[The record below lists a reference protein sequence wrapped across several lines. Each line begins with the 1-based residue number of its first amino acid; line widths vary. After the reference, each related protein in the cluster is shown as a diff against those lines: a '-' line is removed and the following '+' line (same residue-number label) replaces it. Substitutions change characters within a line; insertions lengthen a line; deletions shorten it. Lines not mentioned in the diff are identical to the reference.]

1 MNRND
6 KIEICSFCGR
16 EHDEVPVLI
25 AGYYASICSDCLYIS
40 QKIIEDETLFIRT
53 GVEDD
58 TINKEHRL
66 VPIPAQIN
74 KMLDEYIVGQ
84 DFAKKLLS
92 VSVYNHYKRIFSESI
107 KSEIQLAKSNILL
120 VGPTGSGK
128 TLLAQTLAKSLNVP
142 LVIVDATS
150 ITEAGYIGED
160 VESILQKLLVKCD
173 YDIEKAESG
182 IIYIDEIDKIAKRG
196 NPGLGGRDVS
206 GEGVQQALLKI
217 IEGAVLSV
225 PAKQDRR
232 SFVQEYVTID
242 TSNILFICGG
252 AFCGLEKIIKN
263 RKSNTEM
270 GFSTAYKSKEIT
282 DTQVVNQNIE
292 SQDLINFGLIPE
304 FIGRLP
310 VIAALEELTKEKLI
324 QILQEPKNSII
335 EQYKF
340 LFKFEEVDIIFE
352 KSSLN
357 LISEKAIR
365 KKSGA
370 RGLRSITEHA
380 LLHLMYEIPS
390 VLGLKKVIVH

>member
-1 MNRND
+1 M
-6 KIEICSFCGR
+6 
-16 EHDEVPVLI
+16 
-25 AGYYASICSDCLYIS
+25 
-40 QKIIEDETLFIRT
+40 
-53 GVEDD
+53 
-58 TINKEHRL
+58 
-66 VPIPAQIN
+66 
-74 KMLDEYIVGQ
+74 
-84 DFAKKLLS
+84 
-92 VSVYNHYKRIFSESI
+92 
-107 KSEIQLAKSNILL
+107 
-120 VGPTGSGK
+120 
-128 TLLAQTLAKSLNVP
+128 
-142 LVIVDATS
+142 
-150 ITEAGYIGED
+150 
-160 VESILQKLLVKCD
+160 
-173 YDIEKAESG
+173 
-182 IIYIDEIDKIAKRG
+182 
-196 NPGLGGRDVS
+196 
-206 GEGVQQALLKI
+206 QQALLKI